1 MFLSGDDVVLC
12 MVRGIESI
20 RGTKWLQVEVTS
32 KGDIV
37 YPYRDLCLLPP
48 SRVRDRKT
56 GLPVS
61 TVGIPTIGE
70 VRG

>member
-12 MVRGIESI
+12 MVRGKQTI
-20 RGTKWLQVEVTS
+20 RGTAWLQVEVTS

-48 SRVRDRKT
+48 SRVLDRKT
-56 GLPVS
+56 GLPVA
-61 TVGIPTIGE
+61 TAGVPTIGE
-70 VRG
+70 KEK